1 MMGGFTNFSTA
12 ESVGLSTEPPCTD
25 IFDCNPALIYA
36 IAIPCAIIVVA
47 VLAGLAIYLGTKLS
61 KAGNRLVK

>member
-1 MMGGFTNFSTA
+1 MEGGFTNFSAAGTA
-12 ESVGLSTEPPCTD
+12 ELSTEPPCTD

-47 VLAGLAIYLGTKLS
+47 VLAALAIYLGVKLS
-61 KAGNRLVK
+61 KAGKK